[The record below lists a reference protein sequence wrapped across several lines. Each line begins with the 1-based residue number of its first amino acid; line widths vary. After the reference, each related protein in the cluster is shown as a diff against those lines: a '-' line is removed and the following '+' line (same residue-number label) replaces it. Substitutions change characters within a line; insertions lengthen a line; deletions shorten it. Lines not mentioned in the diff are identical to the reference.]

1 VRRLEYLVAAS
12 IDGFIAREDGDFT
25 PLLVPGDSLQALAEE
40 LPETFPAQARHALGI
55 DAPNRRYDT
64 VLMGAATYRVP
75 GGLPSPYPQLRQ
87 YVACRSGLD
96 TPDDVAVISAGLLD
110 RVRALKAEDGLS
122 IWLCG
127 GSTLAAALLLE
138 IDTLFVKVSPVVL
151 GRGLP
156 LFAAE
161 VPTTR
166 FAPTAVRTFT
176 NGVTFS
182 EYVRVG

>member
-1 VRRLEYLVAAS
+1 
-12 IDGFIAREDGDFT
+12 
-25 PLLVPGDSLQALAEE
+25 
-40 LPETFPAQARHALGI
+40 
-55 DAPNRRYDT
+55 
-64 VLMGAATYRVP
+64 
-75 GGLPSPYPQLRQ
+75 
-87 YVACRSGLD
+87 
-96 TPDDVAVISAGLLD
+96 VISAGLLD

-127 GSTLAAALLLE
+127 GSTLAAALLPE

-161 VPTTR
+161 VPTR

-176 NGVTFS
+176 NVLTFS
-182 EYVRVG
+182 EYVRVE